1 MFSLLLLSSLL
12 HITTCTVYTVTPD
25 DHYYPNTTC
34 HHCHNLQH
42 YLLNVTKYFTSNT
55 QLLFL
60 SGLHHLHTNLIIQNV
75 HNISLIG
82 STANGTT
89 LDTVTIQC
97 MYPQTKCITITNV
110 STLVIKNLIIEL
122 QTQWTLIN
130 IEDCSYISLDYLQIK
145 PNQLYQ
151 CDSNFGLICINI
163 MGSSYFN
170 DITIPTF
177 GDFKLFYNETHRDLD
192 GQHILTLDSCRV
204 RSIIVDM
211 LQKSYRVILK
221 VTNMQFRIYYN
232 NHDIDQMIVAKEL
245 GTNEILIINCQFLL
259 NYYEFHLFSFASSSG
274 TYGSVKFV
282 NCQFQNHGDDI
293 RVHLISPYARP
304 VNPRLI
310 NVHPHVK
317 MELNNCNFHIYG
329 IQIAAILETY
339 NRNATTITTHV
350 IIKNTSFTLYNIGDG
365 MDLTSSDLTTTS
377 FITLSHTILQMEG
390 SVVFSNI
397 TTPRSIISL
406 RGNSQ
411 VFISGLVDFAH
422 NNVHEFINFYENDI
436 KYVIMK
442 ENSVMNIIHNEVQK
456 LFATK
461 PTREKFPYPFCFFQ
475 YFNNSVSSSK
485 VTAENRNYLVKFY
498 NNRCKVEEPKSSCF
512 DYIPY
517 MYKFSRDINFA
528 VFAVNLSSMKFKS
541 SKIYKT
547 VVIHLK
553 YKV

>member
-411 VFISGLVDFAH
+411 VFISGLVDFAN
-422 NNVHEFINFYENDI
+422 NNVHELINFYKNDI

-461 PTREKFPYPFCFFQ
+461 PTREKFPYPF
-475 YFNNSVSSSK
+475 
-485 VTAENRNYLVKFY
+485 A
-498 NNRCKVEEPKSSCF
+498 
-512 DYIPY
+512 
-517 MYKFSRDINFA
+517 FSNI
-528 VFAVNLSSMKFKS
+528 ST
-541 SKIYKT
+541 IQ
-547 VVIHLK
+547 
-553 YKV
+553 